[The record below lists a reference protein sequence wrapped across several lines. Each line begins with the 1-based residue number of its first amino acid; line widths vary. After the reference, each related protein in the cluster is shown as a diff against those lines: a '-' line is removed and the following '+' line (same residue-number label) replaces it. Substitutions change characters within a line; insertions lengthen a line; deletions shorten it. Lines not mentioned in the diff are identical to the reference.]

1 LYVRTDVT
9 SQAEPEPHRD
19 RYLALDGVIGR

>member
-1 LYVRTDVT
+1 MRIDVT

-19 RYLALDGVIGR
+19 RYLALDSVIGR